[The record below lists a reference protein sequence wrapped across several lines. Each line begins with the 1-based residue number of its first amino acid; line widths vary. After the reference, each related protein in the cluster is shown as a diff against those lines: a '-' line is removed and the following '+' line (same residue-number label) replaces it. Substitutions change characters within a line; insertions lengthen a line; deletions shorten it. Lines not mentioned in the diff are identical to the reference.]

1 MEGQF
6 LDPLRPG
13 DPAWTPSPSHVSGAG
28 GYHGNLNG
36 GGRSLGEPFSGGGYQ
51 SSGRVDWGTRSE
63 EGSERGGSEG

>member
-13 DPAWTPSPSHVSGAG
+13 DPAWTPSPSRVSGAG

-36 GGRSLGEPFSGGGYQ
+36 GREELGRAFLRWWVSELWKSRLGY
-51 SSGRVDWGTRSE
+51 T
-63 EGSERGGSEG
+63 ERGGFWEGRK